1 MEIDCID
8 SIDAE
13 TLVQQTLTTMPIL
26 FKFPLNLLKPGRFA
40 AALALTAAAC
50 SAQAISFTPIEV
62 DFSPAGRA
70 ATQVFRLE
78 NTTAEPTAVEI
89 SAKTRKM
96 EPNGDDTLG
105 DADDQFSIFPAQ
117 VVLQPGQVQ
126 TIRIQ
131 YKGSAALDSERAFR
145 LVAEQ
150 LPIDVGQA
158 PQNGGRMRLLVKYVA
173 SAYVV
178 PANVKAILSVQDI
191 KTVSD
196 SKGRWLDVTVL
207 NEGTTRKILRDAR
220 LIVGSTTLEGAA
232 VKGLAGENIL
242 AKTTRTFRIPAPAN
256 LTTPFTPARLV
267 LE

>member
-1 MEIDCID
+1 M
-8 SIDAE
+8 
-13 TLVQQTLTTMPIL
+13 Q
-26 FKFPLNLLKPGRFA
+26 NLKLSSRFMQFTRHA
-40 AALALTAAAC
+40 AALTLASLAFAAH
-50 SAQAISFTPIEV
+50 AISFTPIEV

-78 NTTAEPTAVEI
+78 NTTAEATAVEI
-89 SAKTRKM
+89 SVKSRKM
-96 EPNGDDTLG
+96 ERNGDDTLG

-126 TIRIQ
+126 TIRVQ
-131 YKGSAALDSERAFR
+131 YTGPAAIDSERAFR
-145 LVAEQ
+145 LIAEQ

-178 PANVKAILSVQDI
+178 PANVKAILSVQSVQA
-191 KTVSD
+191 VSD
-196 SKGRWLDVTVL
+196 STGKWLDVTVL
-207 NEGTTRKILRDAR
+207 NDGTTRKVLREAK
-220 LIVGSTTLEGAA
+220 LVVGSTTLEGAA

-242 AKTTRTFRIPAPAN
+242 AKTTRTFRIPAPAD
-256 LTTPFTPARLV
+256 LKTASMPARLV